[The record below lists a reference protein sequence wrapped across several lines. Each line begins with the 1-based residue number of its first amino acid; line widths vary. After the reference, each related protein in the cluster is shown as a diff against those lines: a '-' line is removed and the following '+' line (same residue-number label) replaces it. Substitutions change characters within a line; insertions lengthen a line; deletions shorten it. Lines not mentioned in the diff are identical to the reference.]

1 MKNRYAI
8 IGPVV
13 LLLLWQ
19 AVVSLH
25 LIDVFFL
32 PSPLTTLRMLWTI
45 VSTSI
50 GLTDVATTLQRVL
63 TAFAISFCIGVP
75 LGLVLGASEKVY
87 RSIEFIIDFFRSTP
101 STALFPLFLL
111 VFGVTDASKIAVAAF
126 ASTLIII
133 FNTAYGVIHGRKSRI
148 LAAKIMGASRF
159 QIFRSI
165 VFWESLPQTFIGV
178 RNAVSLS
185 LVVIVVTEM
194 FIGTNQ
200 GLGHRI
206 IDAQIKYDVA
216 DMYASILLT
225 GIIGY
230 VFNAIFLFAEKRFLR
245 WTNK

>member
-1 MKNRYAI
+1 MKNKYAL
-8 IGPVV
+8 IGPI
-13 LLLLWQ
+13 LLLLIWQ
-19 AVVSLH
+19 VVSSLN
-25 LIDVFFL
+25 LIDAFFL
-32 PSPLTTLRMLWTI
+32 PSPFTTLKALWAI
-45 VSTSI
+45 LNSSA
-50 GLTDVATTLQRVL
+50 GLNDIASTLQRVL
-63 TAFAISFCIGVP
+63 ISFVIAVCIGVP
-75 LGLVLGASEKVY
+75 VGLMLGVSERVY

-101 STALFPLFLL
+101 STALFPLFLI
-111 VFGVTDASKIAVAAF
+111 VFGITDASKIAVAAF
-126 ASTLIII
+126 ASALIIV
-133 FNTAYGVIHGRKSRI
+133 FNTAYGVIHGKKSRI
-148 LAAKIMGASRF
+148 LAARIMGASSF

-206 IDAQIKYDVA
+206 IDAQIKYDIA

-230 VFNAIFLFAEKRFLR
+230 LFNAIFLFAERRFLR

>member
-1 MKNRYAI
+1 MKNKYVLV
-8 IGPVV
+8 GPIL

-19 AVVSLH
+19 SACSLH
-25 LIDVFFL
+25 LIDAFFL
-32 PSPLTTLRMLWTI
+32 PSPLTTLRALWAILT
-45 VSTSI
+45 SSI
-50 GLTDVATTLQRVL
+50 GLLDVWATLQRVL
-63 TAFAISFCIGVP
+63 IAFAIAVCIGIP
-75 LGLVLGASEKVY
+75 IGLMLGTSEKIY
-87 RSIEFIIDFFRSTP
+87 RSVEFIIDFFRSTP
-101 STALFPLFLL
+101 STALFPLFLI
-111 VFGVTDASKIAVAAF
+111 VFGITDSSKIAVAAF
-126 ASTLIII
+126 ASALIII
-133 FNTAYGVIHGRKSRI
+133 FNTAYGVIHGKKSRI

-159 QIFRSI
+159 QVFTSI

-206 IDAQIKYDVA
+206 IDAQIKYDIA

-230 VFNAIFLFAEKRFLR
+230 GFNVLFLFAERRFLR